1 MRVLVIGAGG
11 YVGSRLI
18 PALLEDGHQVVAGAR
33 DLHKLDAFWWGDAV
47 DRVEL
52 DATGDDSVRAAIA
65 EDPALEAVVYLV
77 HGMGGEDFREVDRA
91 AARRVRAAVDAS
103 EVKAVVYLSGIIPDI
118 PREELSEHLA
128 SRLEVEEELSAAR
141 CRFVG
146 LRAAVVLGAASTS
159 FELMTQ
165 LAHRLPV
172 TVFPDWMDHLVEPVA
187 VVDAVAAIRAAVA
200 TESAHG
206 VYDIGGGEVI
216 AYPQLVQKVLELT
229 DQERP
234 GFSVPVMPQS
244 LVTAVGSWLSDIPAP
259 TVTALMESLREDMV
273 ARDERWLSEL
283 LPDGHAARV
292 TIDEALRRSLAAPD
306 VSRSPRERD
315 PLAVMPGDPSWATNG
330 EGQERV
336 LEFKQD

>member
-18 PALLEDGHQVVAGAR
+18 PALLEDGHRVVAGAR
-33 DLHKLDAFWWGDAV
+33 DLHKLDAFWWSDAV

-52 DATGDDSVRAAIA
+52 DATEDDSVRAAIA
-65 EDPALEAVVYLV
+65 ADPSLEAVVYLV

-103 EVKAVVYLSGIIPDI
+103 EVKSLATCRASSGH
-118 PREELSEHLA
+118 PREELRA
-128 SRLEVEEELSAAR
+128 P
-141 CRFVG
+141 G
-146 LRAAVVLGAASTS
+146 LRPRSGGAPHGATS
-159 FELMTQ
+159 WACEPGARGGLDQ
-165 LAHRLPV
+165 LRADDPAAHRLPV
-172 TVFPDWMDHLVEPVA
+172 CVPDWMDHRVEPIA
-187 VVDAVAAIRAAVA
+187 VVDAVATR
-200 TESAHG
+200 SGPPDHRGAHG
-206 VYDIGGGEVI
+206 VHDIGGGEVI

-234 GFSVPVMPQS
+234 GFSVPVMPQA